1 MNKGFTLIETLVSMS
16 LVMLAVLFS
25 ARIIVFALE
34 QSRRATLRFR
44 LVEKLDYYKNYLSSL
59 SFTAPGLA
67 TGKHEEGNAGIQ
79 VSWQVQLAA
88 PFLKSV
94 RLTAA
99 MPHYALPLL
108 FYKSNYFP
116 EVAHD

>member
-1 MNKGFTLIETLVSMS
+1 MNKGFTLIETMVAMV

-34 QSRRATLRFR
+34 ASRRSSLRFR
-44 LVEKLDYYKNYLSSL
+44 LVETLDDYKNYLSSL
-59 SFTAPGLA
+59 SFAAPGLA
-67 TGKHEEGNAGIQ
+67 AGAHEEERRGFKIA
-79 VSWQVQLAA
+79 WRVQLAG

-99 MPHYALPLL
+99 APGYSLPLD
-108 FYKSNYFP
+108 FYKSGYFP

>member
-1 MNKGFTLIETLVSMS
+1 MNKGFTLIETMVALC

-34 QSRRATLRFR
+34 QSRRSGLRFR
-44 LVEKLDYYKNYLSSL
+44 LLETLDDYKNYLSSL
-59 SFTAPGLA
+59 SFSAPGLA
-67 TGKHEEGNAGIQ
+67 AGAHEEVKGGFK
-79 VSWQVQLAA
+79 VTWQVQLAA
-88 PFLKSV
+88 PLLKSV

-99 MPHYALPLL
+99 APAYSLPLS
-108 FYKSNYFP
+108 FYKSGYFP